1 MIWRYHRVVTMNSD
15 AVGGKADVG
24 LGPAAALF
32 RGLAD
37 PTRLAILR
45 LLTGGEARVVDLTGA
60 LGLAQSTVSA
70 HLACLRDCGLV
81 AGRPEGRQMFYALT
95 RPELMDLL
103 TAAEGLLAATGQAV
117 ALCPTY
123 GCDDVTSTADQA
135 R

>member
-1 MIWRYHRVVTMNSD
+1 MNSGVASVRAGTD
-15 AVGGKADVG
+15 LA
-24 LGPAAALF
+24 PAAALF

-45 LLTGGEARVVDLTGA
+45 LLSGGESRVVDLTGQ
-60 LGLAQSTVSA
+60 LGMAQSTVSA

-81 AGRPEGRQMFYALT
+81 TGRPEGRQMFYALT

-103 TAAEGLLAATGQAV
+103 AAAEQLLAAAGQTV

-123 GCDDVTSTADQA
+123 GCTDEPTILEDP